1 MPLRRLDLFRLDSA
15 YQWDADEMNHIF
27 LGAIDRHNASAVR
40 KQGEIGM
47 GNIIFLLFR
56 DMNLEGN
63 KRRRVEQIL

>member
-1 MPLRRLDLFRLDSA
+1 
-15 YQWDADEMNHIF
+15 MNYIF

-47 GNIIFLLFR
+47 GNIIFLLFG

-63 KRRRVEQIL
+63 ERRRVEQILELIRCHGTKLTNTEARSN